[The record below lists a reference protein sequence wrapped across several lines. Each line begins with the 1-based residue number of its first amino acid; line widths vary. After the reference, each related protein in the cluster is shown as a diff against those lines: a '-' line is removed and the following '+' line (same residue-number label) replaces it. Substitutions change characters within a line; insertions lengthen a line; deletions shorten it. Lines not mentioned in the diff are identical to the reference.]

1 MIVVCIS
8 SSLRWLSSGSEALFI
23 LPTCPHMSPRGHF
36 CPRAS
41 TWVSESHQL
50 HSVTSADRRDPSWT
64 TIFSSW
70 LWMET
75 MSLHGPYL
83 RETYFCSL
91 DTSVLNRFHCSSSH
105 VGTELNVVFFST
117 WIKVDVEFRSELM
130 NDSAL
135 WVEISAS
142 RYITLS
148 LLAHPGNRGFWMLK
162 QAKFF

>member
-1 MIVVCIS
+1 
-8 SSLRWLSSGSEALFI
+8 
-23 LPTCPHMSPRGHF
+23 
-36 CPRAS
+36 
-41 TWVSESHQL
+41 
-50 HSVTSADRRDPSWT
+50 
-64 TIFSSW
+64 
-70 LWMET
+70 MET

-135 WVEISAS
+135 FE
-142 RYITLS
+142 
-148 LLAHPGNRGFWMLK
+148 LK
-162 QAKFF
+162 SVRHATSPSVSSHILETEVFEC